1 MSKLHRII
9 MFSLPIS
16 PIAMIVVLLII
27 KPELLQYPKALA
39 KISIPALLIAMCLFA
54 VSFVYKRI
62 MKRTLEETVQTQL
75 VVLWTMGAAFWL
87 MNRITQVI
95 VKTSHNAPSTFDLIL
110 APFTLTLSGIT
121 FFIFART
128 ERNRRNF
135 FIVSGVLVI
144 FIGILGTVIEI
155 VGLK

>member
-1 MSKLHRII
+1 

-27 KPELLQYPKALA
+27 KPELLQYPKVLA
-39 KISIPALLIAMCLFA
+39 KISIPALLIATCLFA

-62 MKRTLEETVQTQL
+62 MKRTLEETVQTQ
-75 VVLWTMGAAFWL
+75 VVILWTMGAAFWL
-87 MNRITQVI
+87 MNRITHVI
-95 VKTSHNAPSTFDLIL
+95 AKTSHNARSNFDLIL
-110 APFTLTLSGIT
+110 APITLTLSGIAL
-121 FFIFART
+121 FIFART
-128 ERNRRNF
+128 ERDRRNF